1 MQGCAARAIL
11 FELSARR
18 GQSWDVQRASIRT
31 ALRACAAVV
40 AALAAAAGTSR
51 ASECPA
57 DGASLRMTLPVA
69 PDAPPATA
77 TVLGFVTAPSC
88 DDGAERLATTYAQ
101 TVYCDPTIP
110 DQCSVTFDGL
120 RPGQWIHRI
129 VASDGE
135 PAGQYQGRTQL
146 LLDRSAGPQAVVW
159 PLYRSVH
166 TVVGL
171 DDGPNCTGCLRAAI
185 GAANLGLKPALIQFA
200 PALSG
205 TVRLTAALPPIATDQ
220 ITLDGLTADGAP
232 LARAIDANGINAA
245 ALRIVGG
252 RCEVLGLRI
261 ANSGGDSDVV
271 LLEGPAANDNLL
283 ESLLVVGRATQVCGT
298 NGSGCVIDGV
308 CREPTA
314 QSPRGFCGD
323 DGIAVRALAGAG
335 GVNQIRRCVISSAH
349 DKGVK
354 VSDGGVAVVA
364 DSTIFGNTDGGL
376 QATLSGHLI
385 AEHNYVV
392 ANRGTTSASGL
403 AANGAAVGST
413 QPAQLETHG
422 NLSIANSLRGISV
435 RSLSQATL
443 RDDFVCGN
451 ASGVVLL
458 DAAGHSAAASAS
470 GLAVVHNRQN
480 GVIVADASRLD
491 FGDAAASGANAVAFN
506 GPTAPRSPVNFRN
519 LTALPITAVGNAWQ
533 HCGPLAPCDLAAVQ
547 ALDIFTASP
556 LAPVEIAPAQ
566 PTRRRAAP
574 SITAI
579 EPSFAAAG
587 DLIRIYGSGFDV
599 IDGIGPACDTP
610 IEVNTCRP
618 LRGNCVM
625 IDRRPADVIAVT
637 PTMLVVRAPF
647 TCVAP
652 VRASVRTR
660 WGHGFTH
667 AQFCTAP

>member
-1 MQGCAARAIL
+1 MARSCSV
-11 FELSARR
+11 ELSARR
-18 GQSWDVQRASIRT
+18 RQSWDVHRGSIRT
-31 ALRACAAVV
+31 TLRACAAVV

-51 ASECPA
+51 ASECPD
-57 DGASLRMTLPVA
+57 DGASLRVTLQA
-69 PDAPPATA
+69 NPDAPPATA

-101 TVYCDPTIP
+101 TARCDPTIP
-110 DQCSVTFDGL
+110 DQCAVTFDGL
-120 RPGQWIHRI
+120 RPGRWIHRI
-129 VASDGE
+129 IASDGE
-135 PAGQYQGRTQL
+135 PIGQYQGRTQL
-146 LLDRSAGPQAVVW
+146 LLDRSAGPQALAW

-171 DDGPNCTGCLRAAI
+171 ADDPNCTGCLRAAI
-185 GAANLGLKPALIQFA
+185 AAANLGLKPALIQFA
-200 PALSG
+200 PEVSG

-220 ITLDGLTADGAP
+220 VTLDGLTVDGAP
-232 LARAIDANGINAA
+232 LTRAIDGNGIDAA
-245 ALRIVGG
+245 ALRIAGG

-261 ANSGGDSDVV
+261 ANAGGDSDVV

-283 ESLLVVGRATQVCGT
+283 DSLQVVGRAAQVCGT
-298 NGSGCVIDGV
+298 NGSGCVIDNV

-314 QSPRGFCGD
+314 QNPRGFCGD

-335 GVNQIRRCVISSAH
+335 GVNQIRRCLISSAH

-354 VSDGGVAVVA
+354 VSDGGVALVA
-364 DSTIFGNTDGGL
+364 DSTIFGNVDGGL
-376 QATLSGHLI
+376 QATLSGQLS
-385 AEHNYVV
+385 AEHNYVI
-392 ANRGTTSASGL
+392 ANRGTTSANGL

-413 QPAQLETHG
+413 QPARLATRG
-422 NLSIANSLRGISV
+422 NLSIGNSLRGISV

-443 RDDFVCGN
+443 RDDFVCAN

-480 GVIVADASRLD
+480 GVIVADASRLS
-491 FGDAAASGANAVAFN
+491 FGAVAAPGTNAVAFN

-519 LTALPITAVGNAWQ
+519 LTALPIAAVGNAWE
-533 HCGPLAPCDLAAVQ
+533 HCGPRAPCDLAAVQ
-547 ALDIFTASP
+547 ALDIFTTSL
-556 LAPVEIAPAQ
+556 LAPVDIAPAQ

-579 EPSFAAAG
+579 QPSFAAAG
-587 DLIRIYGSGFDV
+587 DLIRIYGDGFDV
-599 IDGIGPACDTP
+599 IDGIGPSCDTP

-618 LRGNCVM
+618 LRGNCVL
-625 IDRRPADVIAVT
+625 INRIAADVIAVT

-660 WGHGFTH
+660 WGHGFAH